1 VKRLFYDVADGQR
14 LGMKMESHVD
24 VRFAAP
30 VKLATSGAANGN
42 LSVRGGASR
51 HRNDKGALRMIFGMR
66 VRGALLGTLIMLA
79 VPVAASLAAMV
90 ASSPAAA
97 QTVQSIV
104 VEGNRR
110 VELDTIRSYFKPGP
124 NGVLDQGRIDDGL
137 KALIET
143 GLFQDVRIS
152 RPGGKIVVTVVEN
165 PVIGRVAF
173 EGNKK
178 VKDDQLTAEI
188 QSKPRGTFSR
198 PMVQSDAQRIAEIY
212 RHSGRYDVRVTPEI
226 IEQPNNR
233 VDLVFTIVEG
243 SKTGIKSI
251 EFIGNQ
257 AYSSYRLRD
266 IIKTRESNLLSFLGG
281 ADTYDPDRVEADRDL
296 IRRFYLKHGYADV
309 QVVAALTEYDPAR
322 GGFLVTFKIEEGQQ
336 YRVASVEFTSSIV
349 TLDGN
354 TLRSYSHVYVGSVYN
369 AEALE
374 KSVEEMQIEASR
386 RGYAFAI
393 VRPRGDR
400 NFEAH
405 TVSIVFGIDEG
416 PRTYIERINIKGNTR
431 TRDYVIRREF
441 DLSEGDAYNRALVDR
456 AERRLKN
463 LDYFKNVKIT
473 TEPGSSSDRVVLIV
487 DLEEKSTGDFSV
499 SGGYSTTDGAL
510 GEVSISERNF
520 LGRGLFA
527 KAAVTYGQYARGAS
541 LSFVDPYLLDY
552 RVAGGLDISYREQ
565 LPNSYISYGTKTMGF
580 SPRLGFA
587 LREDLSLQVRYSL
600 YEQEITLPYYLANCN
615 NNPANGMLAFNPSP
629 AWVAANAPGTPPGGT
644 VTAGGQ
650 TATDATGLGLWC
662 YSDGEASLPVR
673 KELASG
679 KTLTSSVGY
688 SLSYNTLDNNKN
700 PTDGLLINFSQD
712 FAGVGGDV
720 SYLKTTIDGKYY
732 APLVS
737 DIVGLIHVQS
747 GILNRAS
754 SELRMLDQFQ
764 MGPNLV
770 RGFAP
775 NGIGPRDINPFGTQD
790 ALGGT
795 KYWGASFELQMP
807 FWFLP
812 KEVGL
817 KGAVYADAGSLWD
830 YQGPTNW
837 ALTGEVNVPGC
848 IKPTQTPVVTSGT
861 CLGLQYDDT
870 NIIRTAVG
878 VGLIWAS
885 PFGPLR
891 FDYAFPLTKG
901 QYDRVQQFKFGGGT
915 SF

>member
-1 VKRLFYDVADGQR
+1 MN
-14 LGMKMESHVD
+14 LGM
-24 VRFAAP
+24 RLRGGWFAALIMFATP
-30 VKLATSGAANGN
+30 VAA
-42 LSVRGGASR
+42 
-51 HRNDKGALRMIFGMR
+51 
-66 VRGALLGTLIMLA
+66 MLA
-79 VPVAASLAAMV
+79 VMLV
-90 ASSPAAA
+90 SPPATA
-97 QTVQSIV
+97 QTVSSIQ

-110 VELDTIRSYFKPGP
+110 VEVETIRSYFKPGP
-124 NGVLDQGRIDDGL
+124 GGRLDQPAIDDGL

-152 RPGGKIVVTVVEN
+152 TSGGRLVVTVVEN

-178 VKDDQLTAEI
+178 IKDEQLSAEV
-188 QSKPRGTFSR
+188 QSKPRGTLSR
-198 PMVQSDAQRIAEIY
+198 PMVQADAQRIAEIY
-212 RHSGRYDVRVTPEI
+212 RRSGRYDVRVNPEI

-233 VDLVFTIVEG
+233 VDLIFTIIEG

-251 EFIGNQ
+251 EFIGNYT
-257 AYSSYRLRD
+257 YSSYRLKD
-266 IIKTRESNLLSFLGG
+266 IIKTHESNLLSFLGG
-281 ADTYDPDRVEADRDL
+281 GDTYDPDRVEADRDL
-296 IRRFYLKHGYADV
+296 IRRYYLKHGFADV
-309 QVVAALTEYDPAR
+309 QVVAALTEYDPER
-322 GGFLVTFKIEEGQQ
+322 RGFLVTFKIEEGQQ
-336 YRVASVEFTSSIV
+336 YRVGSVDFQSSIA
-349 TLDGN
+349 TLDAN
-354 TLRSYSHVYVGSVYN
+354 ALRSFSRVNVGSLYN

-405 TVSIVFGIDEG
+405 TVSIVFAIDEG
-416 PRTYIERINIKGNTR
+416 PRTYIERINVRGNTR

-441 DLSEGDAYNRALVDR
+441 DISEGDAYNRALVDR

-463 LDYFKNVKIT
+463 LDFFKNVKIT
-473 TEPGSSSDRVVLIV
+473 TEPGSSSDRVILIV

-499 SGGYSTTDGAL
+499 SGGYSTSDGAL

-527 KAAVTYGQYARGAS
+527 KAALTYGQYARGVS
-541 LSFVDPYLLDY
+541 LSFVEPYLLDY
-552 RVAGGLDISYREQ
+552 RVALGLDVFYREQ
-565 LPNSYISYGTKTMGF
+565 LPNNYISYGTKTLGF

-587 LREDLSLQVRYSL
+587 LREDLSLQLRYSI
-600 YEQEITLPYYLANCN
+600 YQQQISLPGYLANCN
-615 NNPANGMLAFNPSP
+615 NNPANSLLAFNPSP
-629 AWVAANAPGTPPGGT
+629 AWVNANGAAAAVALG
-644 VTAGGQ
+644 
-650 TATDATGLGLWC
+650 ATDTSGVGLWC

-673 KELASG
+673 QELQSG
-679 KTLTSSVGY
+679 KTLTSAIGY
-688 SLSYNTLDNNKN
+688 SLNYNTLDNNKN
-700 PTDGLLINFSQD
+700 PTDGLLVDFKQD

-720 SYLKTTIDGKYY
+720 TYLKSQIDAKYY
-732 APLVS
+732 TPLVA

-747 GILNRAS
+747 GILNGLGNGG
-754 SELRMLDQFQ
+754 LRMLDHFQ

-775 NGIGPRDINPFGTQD
+775 NGIGPRDINPFGTMD

-795 KYWGASFELQMP
+795 KYWGASAELQMP

-812 KEVGL
+812 REVGL
-817 KGAVYADAGSLWD
+817 KGAIYADAGGLYD
-830 YQGPTNW
+830 YKGPTTW
-837 ALTGEVNVPGC
+837 ITTGELTTPANSNCVRPTTVPLS
-848 IKPTQTPVVTSGT
+848 PGT
-861 CLGLQYDDT
+861 CTGLVYDNGNT
-870 NIIRTAVG
+870 VRSSVG

-891 FDYAFPLTKG
+891 FDYAVPLTKG
-901 QYDRVQQFKFGGGT
+901 PFDRVQQFKFGGGT

>member
-1 VKRLFYDVADGQR
+1 
-14 LGMKMESHVD
+14 MELHGD

-30 VKLATSGAANGN
+30 AKLATSGAANQN
-42 LSVRGGASR
+42 LPVRGGAIR
-51 HRNDKGALRMIFGMR
+51 HWNDKGALRMIFGMR
-66 VRGALLGTLIMLA
+66 VRGTLLGALIMLA
-79 VPVAASLAAMV
+79 VLGAPSLAALLV
-90 ASSPAAA
+90 SSPATA

-110 VELDTIRSYFKPGP
+110 VELETIRSYFKPGP

-165 PVIGRVAF
+165 PVIGRIAF

-178 VKDDQLTAEI
+178 VKDEQLTAEI
-188 QSKPRGTFSR
+188 QSKPRGTLSR

-212 RHSGRYDVRVTPEI
+212 RRSGRYDISVNPEI

-233 VDLVFTIVEG
+233 VDLVFTITEG
-243 SKTGIKSI
+243 GKTGVKSVD
-251 EFIGNQ
+251 FIGNN
-257 AYSSYRLRD
+257 AYSSYRLKD
-266 IIKTRESNLLSFLGG
+266 IIKTHESNLLSFLGG
-281 ADTYDPDRVEADRDL
+281 GDVYDPDRVEADRDL
-296 IRRFYLKHGYADV
+296 IRRFYLKHGFADV
-309 QVVAALTEYDPAR
+309 QVVAALTEYDPEKK
-322 GGFLVTFKIEEGQQ
+322 GFLVTFKIEEGQQ
-336 YRVASVEFTSSIV
+336 YRVATVNFQSSIG

-354 TLRSYSHVYVGSVYN
+354 TLSSFSHVYVGSLYN

-405 TVSIVFGIDEG
+405 TVSITFAIDEG
-416 PRTYIERINIKGNTR
+416 PRTYIERINVRGNTR

-463 LDYFKNVKIT
+463 LDFFKSVKIT
-473 TEPGSSSDRVVLIV
+473 TEPGSSSDRVILIV

-510 GEVSISERNF
+510 AEVSISERNF

-527 KAAVTYGQYARGAS
+527 KASVTYGQFARGYS
-541 LSFVDPYLLDY
+541 LSLVEPYLLDY
-552 RVAGGLDISYREQ
+552 RVALGLDFFQRQQ
-565 LPNSYISYGTKTMGF
+565 LANNFISYGTKTLGF
-580 SPRLGFA
+580 SPRLGFG
-587 LREDLSLQVRYSL
+587 LREDLSLQLRYSI
-600 YEQEITLPYYLANCN
+600 YQQQIQLPANLANCN
-615 NNPANGMLAFNPSP
+615 NIIGGNGLLAFNPSP
-629 AWVAANAPGTPPGGT
+629 AFIAANAANGITIVDPTG
-644 VTAGGQ
+644 
-650 TATDATGLGLWC
+650 TGLGC
-662 YSDGEASLPVR
+662 FSDGEASLPVR
-673 KELASG
+673 KELQAG
-679 KTLTSSVGY
+679 QTLTSAVGY
-688 SLSYNTLDNNKN
+688 SLNYNTLDNNKN
-700 PTDGLLINFSQD
+700 PTDGLNIDFKQD
-712 FAGVGGDV
+712 FAGLGGDV
-720 SYLKTTIDGKYY
+720 RYLKSAVDAKYY
-732 APLVS
+732 TPLVA
-737 DIVGLIHVQS
+737 DIVGLIHVQG
-747 GILNRAS
+747 GILNS
-754 SELRMLDQFQ
+754 VGSDIRMLDHFQ

-795 KYWGASFELQMP
+795 KYWGASAELQMP

-830 YQGPTNW
+830 YKGPTSW
-837 ALTGEVNVPGC
+837 AQTGEVNVPGC
-848 IKPTQTPVVTSGT
+848 IRPTTNPVSAGT
-861 CLGLQYDDT
+861 CTGLNFNDG
-870 NIIRTAVG
+870 NLVRSSVG

-891 FDYAFPLTKG
+891 FDYAVPLTKG
-901 QYDRVQQFKFGGGT
+901 ANDRVQQFKFGGGT

>member
-1 VKRLFYDVADGQR
+1 MNV
-14 LGMKMESHVD
+14 
-24 VRFAAP
+24 
-30 VKLATSGAANGN
+30 
-42 LSVRGGASR
+42 
-51 HRNDKGALRMIFGMR
+51 GMR
-66 VRGALLGTLIMLA
+66 VRGGLLAALIMFA
-79 VPVAASLAAMV
+79 VPVAATLAAALM
-90 ASSPAAA
+90 SSPAAA
-97 QTVQSIV
+97 QVTVASIQ

-110 VELDTIRSYFKPGP
+110 VELETIRSYFKPGP
-124 NGVLDQGRIDDGL
+124 GGRLDQAQIDDGL

-143 GLFQDVRIS
+143 GLFQDVKIS
-152 RPGGKIVVTVVEN
+152 QTGGHLLVTVIEN

-178 VKDDQLTAEI
+178 VKDDQLSAEV
-188 QSKPRGTFSR
+188 QSKPRGTLSR

-212 RHSGRYDVRVTPEI
+212 RRSGRYDVRVVPEI

-233 VDLVFTIVEG
+233 VDLIFTITEG
-243 SKTGIKSI
+243 SKTGVKSI
-251 EFIGNQ
+251 EFIGNSY
-257 AYSSYRLRD
+257 YSAYRLRD
-266 IIKTRESNLLSFLGG
+266 VIKTRESNLLSFLGG
-281 ADTYDPDRVEADRDL
+281 NDVYDPDRVEADRDL
-296 IRRFYLKHGYADV
+296 IRRFYLKHGFADV
-309 QVVAALTEYDPAR
+309 QVVAALTEYDPER
-322 GGFLVTFKIEEGQQ
+322 KGFMVTFKIEEGQQ
-336 YRVASVEFTSSIV
+336 YRVAAVNFQSSIA

-354 TLRSYSHVYVGSVYN
+354 SLSGFSRVGVGSVYN

-400 NFEAH
+400 NFESH
-405 TVSIVFGIDEG
+405 TVSITFAIDEG
-416 PRTYIERINIKGNTR
+416 PRTYIERINVRGNTR

-441 DLSEGDAYNRALVDR
+441 DISEGDAYNRALVDR

-463 LDYFKNVKIT
+463 LDFFKTVKIT
-473 TEPGSSSDRVVLIV
+473 TEPGSSSDRVILIV

-510 GEVSISERNF
+510 AEVSISERNF

-527 KAAVTYGQYARGAS
+527 KAAVTYGQYARGYS
-541 LSFVDPYLLDY
+541 LSFVEPYLLDY
-552 RVAGGLDISYREQ
+552 RVALGLDLFQREQ
-565 LPNSYISYGTKTMGF
+565 LANNYISYGTKTLGF

-587 LREDLSLQVRYSL
+587 LREDLSLQLRYSI
-600 YEQEITLPYYLANCN
+600 YQQEISLPFYLANCN
-615 NNPANGMLAFNPSP
+615 NNPNNGLLAFNPTP
-629 AWVAANAPGTPPGGT
+629 AWVAANGSAAAAALGG
-644 VTAGGQ
+644 V
-650 TATDATGLGLWC
+650 DATGIGLWC
-662 YSDGEASLPVR
+662 FGDGEASLPVR

-679 KTLTSSVGY
+679 HTLTSSLGY
-688 SLSYNTLDNNKN
+688 SLNYNTLDNNKN
-700 PTDGLLINFSQD
+700 PTDGLLVDFRQD

-720 SYLKTTIDGKYY
+720 SYLKSAADVKYY
-732 APLVS
+732 TPLVA
-737 DIVGLIHVQS
+737 DIVGLIHAQA
-747 GILNRAS
+747 GILNKVGNN
-754 SELRMLDQFQ
+754 ELRMLDQFQ

-775 NGIGPRDINPFGTQD
+775 NGIGPRDINPFGTMD

-795 KYWGASFELQMP
+795 KYWGVSAELQMP

-817 KGAVYADAGSLWD
+817 KGAVYADAGGLYD

-837 ALTGEVNVPGC
+837 VATGEVNTPGC
-848 IKPTQTPVVTSGT
+848 IPPTNNRFQAPAPGT
-861 CLGLQYDDT
+861 CLGLQFDSS
-870 NIIRTAVG
+870 NVVRTSVG

-891 FDYAFPLTKG
+891 FDYAVPLTKG
-901 QYDRVQQFKFGGGT
+901 PFDRVQQFKFGGGT